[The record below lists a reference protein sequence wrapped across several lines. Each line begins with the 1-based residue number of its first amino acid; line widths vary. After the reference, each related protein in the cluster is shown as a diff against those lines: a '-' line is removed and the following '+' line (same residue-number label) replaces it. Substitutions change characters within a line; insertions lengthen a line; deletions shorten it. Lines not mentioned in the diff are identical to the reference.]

1 MLCGIP
7 IGLKDLYA
15 VRGLKLTASS
25 HVLDGHVASRH
36 SVVWKRL
43 REAGMVLLG
52 HTHTHEFGAGA
63 TTDQVGNPW
72 NRGLSPGGSSGGSA
86 AAVAAMM
93 VPAATGTDTGGSLRV
108 PAAFCGVSAIK
119 PTRGLVPMGGVIPV
133 AASFDHAGPMGRT
146 VADCA
151 VLLQGMT
158 DGRGLPRTPWRPRRG
173 SRPLAGVRVALTD
186 RLPEDA
192 VDPDVADGFERVRST
207 LEGLGA
213 RLVLAPAPAASAV
226 EDASYSHIFAAE
238 LSAYHRRYAD
248 RASLYRPTTAELVA
262 TSTASHAEAGYA
274 LAQFTRRRVTRAWV
288 RWFEQQRVDL
298 ILEPTVPMLAPA
310 RGDGYQRGD
319 PAIAGIIPFTA
330 LWNAT
335 GFPVV
340 SFPAGLGPRS
350 GRPVGVSLIAPP
362 HADAVA
368 IRAGVDVQAR
378 GVRPPRLTIAGSPTA

>member
-1 MLCGIP
+1 ME
-7 IGLKDLYA
+7 DTSYA
-15 VRGLKLTASS
+15 
-25 HVLDGHVASRH
+25 
-36 SVVWKRL
+36 
-43 REAGMVLLG
+43 
-52 HTHTHEFGAGA
+52 
-63 TTDQVGNPW
+63 
-72 NRGLSPGGSSGGSA
+72 
-86 AAVAAMM
+86 
-93 VPAATGTDTGGSLRV
+93 
-108 PAAFCGVSAIK
+108 
-119 PTRGLVPMGGVIPV
+119 
-133 AASFDHAGPMGRT
+133 
-146 VADCA
+146 
-151 VLLQGMT
+151 
-158 DGRGLPRTPWRPRRG
+158 
-173 SRPLAGVRVALTD
+173 
-186 RLPEDA
+186 
-192 VDPDVADGFERVRST
+192 
-207 LEGLGA
+207 
-213 RLVLAPAPAASAV
+213 
-226 EDASYSHIFAAE
+226 HIFAAE

-340 SFPAGLGPRS
+340 SFPSGLGPRS
-350 GRPVGVSLIAPP
+350 GLPVGVSLIAPP

-378 GVRPPRLTIAGSPTA
+378 GVRPPRLTVAGSPTA